1 MTSATGR
8 RATAPTEAIEL
19 LREHSLATLAQQEL
33 ERRILTGEIAA
44 GSKLNEVDIATA
56 LGISRGPVR
65 EAFSALGQAGLVRQE
80 KNRGVFVRDL
90 PLDEAL
96 EIFEVRAMI
105 DEAVGR
111 RLATR
116 ATPEQ
121 VTLLRGMVER
131 MEKSVKE
138 GRVDDYHRLNLEF
151 HDTLVEYAGNR
162 KLTALYRRLIKE
174 LALLRRRNLADA
186 RLLPASAS
194 EHRAILKAIVAQD
207 ADAAGRALREH
218 ALDSM
223 RRTARNH
230 ATTDVVPP
238 GKTVHA

>member
-1 MTSATGR
+1 M
-8 RATAPTEAIEL
+8 
-19 LREHSLATLAQQEL
+19 LREHSLATLAQQEI
-33 ERRILTGEIAA
+33 ERRILSGEIATGA
-44 GSKLNEVDIATA
+44 KLNEVDIATA

-111 RLATR
+111 RLAER

-121 VTLLRGMVER
+121 LKTLRAMVER
-131 MEKSVKE
+131 MEKAVKE
-138 GRVDDYHRLNLEF
+138 SRIDDYHRLNLEF
-151 HDTLVEYAGNR
+151 HDTLVQYAGNR
-162 KLTALYRRLIKE
+162 KLTAMYRRLINE
-174 LALLRRRNLADA
+174 LALLRRRNLADG

-194 EHRAILKAIVAQD
+194 EHRGILKAIAAQD
-207 ADAAGRALREH
+207 AEAAGRALREH

-223 RRTARNH
+223 RRTAEKH
-230 ATTDVVPP
+230 GPADTAVPR
-238 GKTVHA
+238 KAANV